1 LSQGPSFELLLPELL
16 GTERC
21 TVGPRCLGGLFD
33 VPSVVLARATR
44 AVPIEGMLP
53 YTSSVCISLTGTFSS
68 LEVLFTVGTT
78 ICGTWELT
86 FISGGGGLS
95 GTPWLGTNSVG
106 SVLATVRGPLPPLPV
121 EAALLLPQA
130 VSH

>member
-1 LSQGPSFELLLPELL
+1 LDCCPVRGSLELSRDPSFEFLLPEVL

-33 VPSVVLARATR
+33 VPSVVLPRATM

-53 YTSSVCISLTGTFSS
+53 CTSSVCISLTGTLSS

-78 ICGTWELT
+78 KMV
-86 FISGGGGLS
+86 
-95 GTPWLGTNSVG
+95 LGS
-106 SVLATVRGPLPPLPV
+106 
-121 EAALLLPQA
+121 
-130 VSH
+130 